1 MIVNTNQITSI
12 TEANQN
18 FSKVAKI
25 ADKSGSAVIFKN
37 NKAKYLVLNVEEN
50 PYIELTDDEKIDI
63 IARRV
68 LEKYRKDFEEL
79 AK

>member
-25 ADKSGSAVIFKN
+25 ADKSGSAVMFKN